1 MGQSSCENYGV
12 SNTRTYAILKEAICE
27 VSNTSFGLRI
37 INQSIDAVSVLGMIS
52 SQIMIRGRPLFKT

>member
-1 MGQSSCENYGV
+1 MGQSNCENYGV
-12 SNTRTYAILKEAICE
+12 SATQTYAILKEAVGE
-27 VSNTSFGLRI
+27 GSKTSFGLRI